1 MIGLAL
7 IAFYITTFGWS
18 FDEPKWLTIRLF
30 VCTLWLLLFYGSGNG
45 YGSPAEQLPNL
56 IAELLCY
63 GEWATVVVAYL
74 YKDPRFSGGK

>member
-7 IAFYITTFGWS
+7 IVFYITTFGWS
-18 FDEPKWLTIRLF
+18 FDAPTWLTIRLF
-30 VCTLWLLLFYGSGNG
+30 VCTLWLLLFSGYG

-74 YKDPRFSGGK
+74 YNDPRFSGGK